1 LGPLF
6 SRAYGWVI
14 YGAMSLTSRV
24 LIALV
29 AGIAAG
35 VAIAGSG
42 SQSLARAAVAIEPLG
57 TLWIN
62 AIRMTVIPLVVGSLI
77 VGITSAPDGR
87 AIGRV
92 GRFAV
97 VFFIVTLFA
106 AAAYAALIAPPLI
119 NAIPLDPAAIE
130 SMRQSATT
138 AGSTAVESAA
148 NIPSF
153 ARWLVDLVPA
163 NPVKA
168 AADGALLPLIIF
180 TLLFGLA
187 LLTLPPER
195 KAPVIAFFQGLGE
208 AALTVVRWVLQLAP
222 IGVFALA
229 LPLATRMGAS
239 AAGALAAFVAVVIGV
254 TVSFAV
260 LVLYPI
266 AVIGG
271 RVRLGEFA
279 RAILPA
285 QLVAFSSR
293 SSLAALPA
301 MIEAARTKLGQPPEV
316 SGFFLPLAASTY
328 RIAGALAQP
337 TGVLFIAR
345 LYGVE
350 LTPTQMLGVV
360 LTVVPTTFSVPGIP
374 AGSIIVMVPIL
385 ISAGLPPEGIGILL
399 GIDAITDMFRTATN
413 VTGDMAGAVVIG
425 RKQRVEA
432 SVPVAA
438 IGEPVP

>member
-1 LGPLF
+1 
-6 SRAYGWVI
+6 
-14 YGAMSLTSRV
+14 MSLTTRV

-29 AGIAAG
+29 AGIGAG
-35 VAIAGSG
+35 ILIAGSG
-42 SQSLARAAVAIEPLG
+42 SARLVQMATSIEPLG

-77 VGITSAPDGR
+77 VGITSAPSAA

-92 GRFAV
+92 GRGAI

-106 AAAYAALIAPPLI
+106 AAAYAAILAPPLI
-119 NAIPLDPAAIE
+119 NRIPLEPEAVAAMQA
-130 SMRQSATT
+130 SSASAGTT
-138 AGSTAVESAA
+138 AAQNAA

-153 ARWLVDLVPA
+153 TRWLVDLVPA

-195 KAPVIAFFQGLGE
+195 KTPVVAFFQGVGD

-239 AAGALAAFVAVVIGV
+239 AAGALAAFVATVIGI

-260 LVLYPI
+260 FVLYPL
-266 AVIGG
+266 AVVIG
-271 RVRLGEFA
+271 RVPLGEFA
-279 RAILPA
+279 RAIFPA
-285 QLVAFSSR
+285 QAVAFSSR

-301 MIEAARTKLGQPPEV
+301 MIEAARNKLGLPAEI

-350 LTPTQMLGVV
+350 LTGPQMLTVV

-385 ISAGLPPEGIGILL
+385 MAAGLPAEGIGVLL

-413 VTGDMAGAVVIG
+413 VTGDMAGAAVLG
-425 RKQRVEA
+425 RQQRVTNQLP
-432 SVPVAA
+432 VPVT
-438 IGEPVP
+438 EPAP

>member
-1 LGPLF
+1 
-6 SRAYGWVI
+6 
-14 YGAMSLTSRV
+14 MSLTTRV

-35 VAIAGSG
+35 VAIASSG
-42 SQSLARAAVAIEPLG
+42 SQSLARTAVAIEPLG

-77 VGITSAPDGR
+77 VGITSAPDAR

-92 GRFAV
+92 GRYAIA
-97 VFFIVTLFA
+97 FFIITLFA

-130 SMRQSATT
+130 SMRQSAST

-153 ARWLVDLVPA
+153 SRWLVDLVPA

-187 LLTLPPER
+187 LLTLPQER
-195 KAPVIAFFQGLGE
+195 KAPVIAFFQGLGD

-239 AAGALAAFVAVVIGV
+239 AAGALATFIVVVIGV

-260 LVLYPI
+260 LALYPI

-271 RVRLGEFA
+271 RVRLGDFA

-285 QLVAFSSR
+285 QLVAFTSR

-301 MIEAARTKLGQPPEV
+301 MIEAARTKLGQPPEI

-328 RIAGALAQP
+328 RISGALAQV

-345 LYGVE
+345 LYGVA
-350 LTPTQMLGVV
+350 LTPTQILGVV

-385 ISAGLPPEGIGILL
+385 ASAGLPPEGIGILL

-425 RKQRVEA
+425 RRQGAKASIPAVAVGEA
-432 SVPVAA
+432 VP
-438 IGEPVP
+438 

>member
-1 LGPLF
+1 
-6 SRAYGWVI
+6 
-14 YGAMSLTSRV
+14 MSLTTRV
-24 LIALV
+24 LVALIV
-29 AGIAAG
+29 GIAGG
-35 VAIAGSG
+35 VAIASSG
-42 SQSLARAAVAIEPLG
+42 SPTLARLAFAIEPVG

-77 VGITSAPDGR
+77 VGITSAPDAR

-92 GRFAV
+92 GRGAI
-97 VFFIVTLFA
+97 VFFIVTLFVA
-106 AAAYAALIAPPLI
+106 AAFAAIIAPYLI
-119 NAIPLDPAAIE
+119 DRIPLDPAAITA
-130 SMRQSATT
+130 MR
-138 AGSTAVESAA
+138 ESAA
-148 NIPSF
+148 TAGTTAAQNASSVPTFSK
-153 ARWLVDLVPA
+153 WLVDLVPA

-187 LLTLPPER
+187 LLTMSPER
-195 KAPVIAFFQGLGE
+195 RAPVVAFFQGLGD

-239 AAGALAAFVAVVIGV
+239 AAGALAGFVASVIGL
-254 TVSFAV
+254 TVAFAV
-260 LVLYPI
+260 LVLYPL
-266 AVIGG
+266 AVFGG
-271 RVRLGEFA
+271 RVPLGEFA

-285 QLVAFSSR
+285 QAVAFSSR

-301 MIEAARTKLGQPPEV
+301 MIESARTRLGLPAEI

-337 TGVLFIAR
+337 TAVLFIAR
-345 LYGVE
+345 LYGIE
-350 LTPTQMLGVV
+350 LSATQLAAVV

-385 ISAGLPPEGIGILL
+385 IGAGLPAEGIGVLL
-399 GIDAITDMFRTATN
+399 GIDAITDMFRTACN
-413 VTGDMAGAVVIG
+413 VTGDMAGAVVLG
-425 RKQRVEA
+425 RHERVTATVALRPA
-432 SVPVAA
+432 S
-438 IGEPVP
+438 EPAP

>member
-1 LGPLF
+1 
-6 SRAYGWVI
+6 
-14 YGAMSLTSRV
+14 M
-24 LIALV
+24 IALIV
-29 AGIAAG
+29 GIAGG
-35 VAIAGSG
+35 VAIASSG
-42 SQSLARAAVAIEPLG
+42 SPRLVQAAVAIEPLG

-77 VGITSAPDGR
+77 VGITSAPN
-87 AIGRV
+87 AKSIGRV
-92 GRFAV
+92 GRGAI
-97 VFFIVTLFA
+97 VFFVVTLFV
-106 AAAYAALIAPPLI
+106 AAAYAALIAPALI
-119 NAIPLDPAAIE
+119 DRIPLDPSAVAAMKASSE
-130 SMRQSATT
+130 TAGTT
-138 AGSTAVESAA
+138 AVQNAA
-148 NIPSF
+148 QVPTF
-153 ARWLVDLVPA
+153 TKWLVDLVPA

-187 LLTLPPER
+187 LLTLPEER
-195 KAPVIAFFQGLGE
+195 RTPVVAFFQGLGD

-222 IGVFALA
+222 LGVFALA

-239 AAGALAAFVAVVIGV
+239 AAGALAAFVATVIGI
-254 TVSFAV
+254 TVSFAL

-271 RVRLGEFA
+271 RVSFMDFA
-279 RAILPA
+279 RAIFPA
-285 QLVAFSSR
+285 QAVAFSSR

-301 MIEAARTKLGQPPEV
+301 MIEAAKSKLGLPAEI

-337 TGVLFIAR
+337 TGVLFIAK

-350 LTPTQMLGVV
+350 LTATQMFAVV

-374 AGSIIVMVPIL
+374 AGSIIVMVPVL
-385 ISAGLPPEGIGILL
+385 ISAGLPPAGIGVLL

-413 VTGDMAGAVVIG
+413 VTGDMAGAVVLG
-425 RKQRVEA
+425 RRQRVPAAVPLTAA
-432 SVPVAA
+432 S
-438 IGEPVP
+438 EPSP

>member
-1 LGPLF
+1 
-6 SRAYGWVI
+6 
-14 YGAMSLTSRV
+14 MSLTTRV

-29 AGIAAG
+29 VGIAGG
-35 VAIAGSG
+35 VAVASTGSPT
-42 SQSLARAAVAIEPLG
+42 LTRAAIAVEPLG

-77 VGITSAPDGR
+77 VGITNAPDAR

-92 GRFAV
+92 GRSAI

-106 AAAYAALIAPPLI
+106 AAAYAAIVARPLVD
-119 NAIPLDPAAIE
+119 AIPLDPAAIA
-130 SMRQSATT
+130 SMRESASTSGANAAQSA
-138 AGSTAVESAA
+138 AS
-148 NIPSF
+148 IPTFS
-153 ARWLVDLVPA
+153 RWLVELVPP

-187 LLTLPPER
+187 LLTLPAER
-195 KAPVIAFFQGLGE
+195 KAPVVAFFQGVGE
-208 AALTVVRWVLQLAP
+208 AALAVVRWVLAFAP

-239 AAGALAAFVAVVIGV
+239 AAGALAAFTAIAVGV
-254 TVSFAV
+254 TVSFAI
-260 LVLYPI
+260 LVLYPV
-266 AVIGG
+266 AVVGG
-271 RVRLGEFA
+271 RVPLGEFA

-285 QLVAFSSR
+285 QAVAFSSR

-301 MIEAARTKLGQPPEV
+301 MIEAARTKLRMPPEI

-328 RIAGALAQP
+328 RVAGAIVQP
-337 TGVLFIAR
+337 IGVLFIAR
-345 LYGVE
+345 LYGIE
-350 LTPTQMLGVV
+350 LTPTQMMSVV

-385 ISAGLPPEGIGILL
+385 ISVGLPAEGIGVLI

-413 VTGDMAGAVVIG
+413 VTADMAGAAVIG
-425 RKQRVEA
+425 RKRSA
-432 SVPVAA
+432 AAPVAVA
-438 IGEPVP
+438 AAGESAP

>member
-1 LGPLF
+1 
-6 SRAYGWVI
+6 
-14 YGAMSLTSRV
+14 MSLTTRV

-29 AGIAAG
+29 AGIGAG

-42 SQSLARAAVAIEPLG
+42 SPRLVQAAVAIEPLG

-77 VGITSAPDGR
+77 VGITSAPSAS

-92 GRFAV
+92 GRGAI

-106 AAAYAALIAPPLI
+106 AAVYAAVLARPLI
-119 NAIPLDPAAIE
+119 DLIPLDPTAIAAMRASSE
-130 SMRQSATT
+130 SVGTT
-138 AGSTAVESAA
+138 AAQNAA
-148 NIPSF
+148 NIPTFS
-153 ARWLVDLVPA
+153 RWLIDLVPS

-187 LLTLPPER
+187 LLTMPAER
-195 KAPVIAFFQGLGE
+195 KAPVVAFFQGMGD

-239 AAGALAAFVAVVIGV
+239 AAGALAAFVVTVIGI

-260 LVLYPI
+260 LVLYPL
-266 AVIGG
+266 AVIVG
-271 RVRLGEFA
+271 RIPLGEFA

-301 MIEAARTKLGQPPEV
+301 MIDAARGRLGLPAEI

-337 TGVLFIAR
+337 TAVLFIAR

-350 LTPTQMLGVV
+350 LTTTQLMAVV

-385 ISAGLPPEGIGILL
+385 LGAGLPAQGIGVLL

-413 VTGDMAGAVVIG
+413 VTGDMAGAAVLG
-425 RKQRVEA
+425 RNQRVTA
-432 SVPVAA
+432 GIPAPAV
-438 IGEPVP
+438 GEPAP

>member
-1 LGPLF
+1 
-6 SRAYGWVI
+6 
-14 YGAMSLTSRV
+14 MSLTTRV

-29 AGIAAG
+29 VGIAGG
-35 VAIAGSG
+35 VAIASSG
-42 SQSLARAAVAIEPLG
+42 SSRLAQAAVALEPLG

-77 VGITSAPDGR
+77 VGITSAPSAR
-87 AIGRV
+87 SIGRV
-92 GRFAV
+92 GRGAI

-106 AAAYAALIAPPLI
+106 AAAYAALIAPALI
-119 NAIPLDPAAIE
+119 DRIPLDPAAIAAMRE
-130 SMRQSATT
+130 SSAT
-138 AGSTAVESAA
+138 AGSTAAQNAA
-148 NIPSF
+148 NIPTF
-153 ARWLVDLVPA
+153 TRWLVDLVPA
-163 NPVKA
+163 NPIKA

-187 LLTLPPER
+187 LLTLPAER
-195 KAPVIAFFQGLGE
+195 RGPVVAFFQGLGD

-222 IGVFALA
+222 LGVFALA

-239 AAGALAAFVAVVIGV
+239 AAGALAAFVATVIGI

-271 RVRLGEFA
+271 RVSLGEFA
-279 RAILPA
+279 RAIFPA
-285 QLVAFSSR
+285 QAVAFSSR

-301 MIEAARTKLGQPPEV
+301 MIEAARSRLGLPAEI

-350 LTPTQMLGVV
+350 LTPTQLMAVV

-374 AGSIIVMVPIL
+374 AGSIIVMVPVL
-385 ISAGLPPEGIGILL
+385 ISAGLPAEGIGVLL

-413 VTGDMAGAVVIG
+413 VTGDMAGAVVLG
-425 RKQRVEA
+425 KRERVTAPMPISAVSE
-432 SVPVAA
+432 SGP
-438 IGEPVP
+438 

>member
-1 LGPLF
+1 
-6 SRAYGWVI
+6 V
-14 YGAMSLTSRV
+14 
-24 LIALV
+24 
-29 AGIAAG
+29 
-35 VAIAGSG
+35 
-42 SQSLARAAVAIEPLG
+42 QAAVAIEPLG

-77 VGITSAPDGR
+77 VGITSAPSAS

-92 GRFAV
+92 GRGAI

-106 AAAYAALIAPPLI
+106 AAVYAAVLARPLI
-119 NAIPLDPAAIE
+119 DLIPLDPTAIAAMRASSE
-130 SMRQSATT
+130 SVGTT
-138 AGSTAVESAA
+138 AAQNAA
-148 NIPSF
+148 NIPTFS
-153 ARWLVDLVPA
+153 RWLIDLVPS

-187 LLTLPPER
+187 LLTMPAER
-195 KAPVIAFFQGLGE
+195 KAPVVAFFQGMGD

-239 AAGALAAFVAVVIGV
+239 AAGALAAFVVTVIGI

-260 LVLYPI
+260 LVLYPL
-266 AVIGG
+266 AVIVG
-271 RVRLGEFA
+271 RIPLGEFA

-301 MIEAARTKLGQPPEV
+301 MIDAARGRLGLPAEI

-337 TGVLFIAR
+337 TAVLFIAR

-350 LTPTQMLGVV
+350 LTTTQLMAVV

-385 ISAGLPPEGIGILL
+385 LGAGLPAQGIGVLL

-413 VTGDMAGAVVIG
+413 VTGDMAGAAVLG
-425 RKQRVEA
+425 RNQRVTA
-432 SVPVAA
+432 GIPAPAV
-438 IGEPVP
+438 GEPAP

>member
-1 LGPLF
+1 
-6 SRAYGWVI
+6 
-14 YGAMSLTSRV
+14 MSLTTRV

-29 AGIAAG
+29 VGIGAG

-42 SQSLARAAVAIEPLG
+42 SPRLIQAATAIEPLG

-77 VGITSAPDGR
+77 VGITSAPSAS

-92 GRFAV
+92 GRGAI

-106 AAAYAALIAPPLI
+106 AAAYASIIAPALIDR
-119 NAIPLDPAAIE
+119 IPLDPAAIAA
-130 SMRQSATT
+130 MRASAETAGTT
-138 AGSTAVESAA
+138 AAQNAA

-153 ARWLVDLVPA
+153 TRWLVDLVPA

-187 LLTLPPER
+187 LLALPAER
-195 KAPVIAFFQGLGE
+195 KQPVVAFFQGLGD

-222 IGVFALA
+222 FGVFALA

-239 AAGALAAFVAVVIGV
+239 AAGALAAFVATVIGI

-260 LVLYPI
+260 LVLYPL
-266 AVIGG
+266 AVIVG
-271 RVRLGEFA
+271 RVPLGEFA

-285 QLVAFSSR
+285 QAVAFSSR

-301 MIEAARTKLGQPPEV
+301 MIEAARSKLGLPAEI

-350 LTPTQMLGVV
+350 LTPMQMLTVV

-385 ISAGLPPEGIGILL
+385 VTAGLPPAGIGVLL

-413 VTGDMAGAVVIG
+413 VTGDMAGAVVLG
-425 RKQRVEA
+425 RKQRVRAAVPLPA
-432 SVPVAA
+432 S
-438 IGEPVP
+438 EPAP

>member
-1 LGPLF
+1 
-6 SRAYGWVI
+6 
-14 YGAMSLTSRV
+14 MSLTTRV

-29 AGIAAG
+29 VGIGGG
-35 VAIAGSG
+35 VLIAGSG
-42 SQSLARAAVAIEPLG
+42 SPRLAQLATSIEPLG

-77 VGITSAPDGR
+77 VGITSAPSAS

-92 GRFAV
+92 GRGAI
-97 VFFIVTLFA
+97 VFFVVTLFA
-106 AAAYAALIAPPLI
+106 AAAWAAILAPPLI
-119 NAIPLDPAAIE
+119 NRIPLEPAAIE
-130 SMRQSATT
+130 AMRASSETIGTT
-138 AGSTAVESAA
+138 AAENAA

-153 ARWLVDLVPA
+153 TRWLVDLVPA

-195 KAPVIAFFQGLGE
+195 KTPVIAFFQGLGD
-208 AALTVVRWVLQLAP
+208 AALTVVRWVLELAP

-239 AAGALAAFVAVVIGV
+239 AAGALAAFIALVIGI
-254 TVSFAV
+254 TVSFAIV
-260 LVLYPI
+260 VLYPL
-266 AVIGG
+266 AVVVG
-271 RVRLGEFA
+271 RIPLGEFA

-285 QLVAFSSR
+285 QAVAFSSR

-301 MIEAARTKLGQPPEV
+301 MIEAARNKLGLPPEI

-345 LYGVE
+345 LYGIE
-350 LTPTQMLGVV
+350 LTPTQMLTVV

-385 ISAGLPPEGIGILL
+385 MAAGLPPAGIGVLL

-413 VTGDMAGAVVIG
+413 VTGDMAGAAVLG
-425 RKQRVEA
+425 RKQRVRATVPIPA
-432 SVPVAA
+432 SESAP
-438 IGEPVP
+438 

>member
-1 LGPLF
+1 
-6 SRAYGWVI
+6 
-14 YGAMSLTSRV
+14 MSLTTRV

-29 AGIAAG
+29 VGIAAG
-35 VAIAGSG
+35 IAIASTGSPA
-42 SQSLARAAVAIEPLG
+42 LARAAVAIEPLG

-77 VGITSAPDGR
+77 VGITSAPDAR

-92 GRFAV
+92 GRSAI

-106 AAAYAALIAPPLI
+106 AAAYAAIVARPLVD
-119 NAIPLDPAAIE
+119 AIPLDPAAIA
-130 SMRQSATT
+130 SMRESAT
-138 AGSTAVESAA
+138 ASGSTAAQSAA
-148 NIPSF
+148 TIPTFS
-153 ARWLVDLVPA
+153 RWLVDLVPA
-163 NPVKA
+163 NPIKA

-195 KAPVIAFFQGLGE
+195 KAPVVSFFQGVGE
-208 AALTVVRWVLQLAP
+208 AALAVVRWVLAVAP

-229 LPLATRMGAS
+229 VPLATRMGAS
-239 AAGALAAFVAVVIGV
+239 AAGVLAAFVAIAVGV
-254 TVSFAV
+254 TVSFAI

-266 AVIGG
+266 AVVGG
-271 RVRLGEFA
+271 RVALGEFA

-285 QLVAFSSR
+285 QAVAFSSR

-301 MIEAARTKLGQPPEV
+301 MIEAARTRLGMPAEI

-328 RIAGALAQP
+328 RVAGAIVQP
-337 TGVLFIAR
+337 IGVLFIAR

-350 LTPTQMLGVV
+350 LTPTQVLSVV

-385 ISAGLPPEGIGILL
+385 ISVGLPAEGIGVLI

-413 VTGDMAGAVVIG
+413 VTADMAGAAVIG
-425 RKQRVEA
+425 RKQRA
-432 SVPVAA
+432 AGTAPVAA
-438 IGEPVP
+438 AHEPAP

>member
-1 LGPLF
+1 
-6 SRAYGWVI
+6 
-14 YGAMSLTSRV
+14 MSLTTRV

-29 AGIAAG
+29 VGIAAG
-35 VAIAGSG
+35 VAIASTGSPT
-42 SQSLARAAVAIEPLG
+42 LTRAAIAVEPLG

-77 VGITSAPDGR
+77 VGITNAPDAR

-92 GRFAV
+92 GRSAI

-106 AAAYAALIAPPLI
+106 AAVYAAIVARPLVD
-119 NAIPLDPAAIE
+119 AIPLDPAAIA
-130 SMRQSATT
+130 SMRESASVS
-138 AGSTAVESAA
+138 GSTAAQSAA
-148 NIPSF
+148 SIPTFS
-153 ARWLVDLVPA
+153 RWLVDLVPP

-187 LLTLPPER
+187 LLTLPAER
-195 KAPVIAFFQGLGE
+195 KAPVVAFFQGVGE
-208 AALTVVRWVLQLAP
+208 AALTVVRWVLAFAP

-239 AAGALAAFVAVVIGV
+239 AAGALAAFTAIAVGV
-254 TVSFAV
+254 TVSFAII
-260 LVLYPI
+260 VLYPI
-266 AVIGG
+266 AVVGG
-271 RVRLGEFA
+271 RVSLGEFA

-285 QLVAFSSR
+285 QAVAFSSR

-301 MIEAARTKLGQPPEV
+301 MIEAARTKLRMPAEI

-328 RIAGALAQP
+328 RVAGAIVQP
-337 TGVLFIAR
+337 IGVLFIAR
-345 LYGVE
+345 LYGIE
-350 LTPTQMLGVV
+350 LTPTQMMSVV

-385 ISAGLPPEGIGILL
+385 IAVGLPAEGIGVLI
-399 GIDAITDMFRTATN
+399 GIDAITDMFRSATN
-413 VTGDMAGAVVIG
+413 VTADMAGAAVIG
-425 RKQRVEA
+425 RKRSDAATVA
-432 SVPVAA
+432 VAA
-438 IGEPVP
+438 AGEPAP

>member
-1 LGPLF
+1 
-6 SRAYGWVI
+6 
-14 YGAMSLTSRV
+14 MSLTTRV

-29 AGIAAG
+29 VGIAAG
-35 VAIAGSG
+35 VGVATIGSPA
-42 SQSLARAAVAIEPLG
+42 LTRAALAVEPLG

-77 VGITSAPDGR
+77 VGITSAPDAR

-92 GRFAV
+92 GRYAI

-106 AAAYAALIAPPLI
+106 AAAYAAIVARPLVD
-119 NAIPLDPAAIE
+119 AIPLDPAALA
-130 SMRQSATT
+130 SMR
-138 AGSTAVESAA
+138 ESASTSGA
-148 NIPSF
+148 TAAQNAASIPTFS
-153 ARWLVDLVPA
+153 RWLVDLVPP

-168 AADGALLPLIIF
+168 AADGALLPLIVF

-187 LLTLPPER
+187 LLTLPAER
-195 KAPVIAFFQGLGE
+195 KAPVVAFFQGVGE
-208 AALTVVRWVLQLAP
+208 AALAVVRWVLALAP

-229 LPLATRMGAS
+229 LPLASRMGAS
-239 AAGALAAFVAVVIGV
+239 AAGALAAFTAIAVGV
-254 TVSFAV
+254 TVSFAI

-266 AVIGG
+266 AVVGG
-271 RVRLGEFA
+271 RIPLGEFA

-285 QLVAFSSR
+285 QAVAFSSR

-301 MIEAARTKLGQPPEV
+301 MIEAARTKLRMAPEI

-328 RIAGALAQP
+328 RVAGAIVQP
-337 TGVLFIAR
+337 IGVLFIAR
-345 LYGVE
+345 LYGIE
-350 LTPTQMLGVV
+350 LTPTQLLSVV

-385 ISAGLPPEGIGILL
+385 ISVGLPAEGIGVLI

-413 VTGDMAGAVVIG
+413 VTADMTGAAVIG
-425 RKQRVEA
+425 RKRSA
-432 SVPVAA
+432 TATVPVAA
-438 IGEPVP
+438 ARESAP